1 MISNNYIPEKINEYN
16 AYLDGTK
23 MIGVAASVTLP
34 EVNMKTSTVTGGSIK
49 VAEDERGFI
58 IGDLGAVAAR
68 GLAIAG
74 KHIKQLVLKH
84 KVNELRRF
92 GRKFLVHLLAGRQ
105 NFIRGA
111 L

>member
-1 MISNNYIPEKINEYN
+1 MAGFVGQYIHI
-16 AYLDGTK
+16 
-23 MIGVAASVTLP
+23 
-34 EVNMKTSTVTGGSIK
+34 TGGSIK

-84 KVNELRRF
+84 KVNELRRL
-92 GRKFLVHLLAGRQ
+92 GRKLLVHLLAGRQ
-105 NFIRGA
+105 NLIRGA
-111 L
+111 LRYGVAIRKADRLIVKR